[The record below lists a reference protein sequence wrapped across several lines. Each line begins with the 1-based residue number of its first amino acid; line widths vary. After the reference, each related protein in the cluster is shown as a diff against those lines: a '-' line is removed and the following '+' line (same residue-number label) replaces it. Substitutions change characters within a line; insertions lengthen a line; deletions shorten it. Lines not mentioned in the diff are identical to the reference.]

1 MFFLGRFFFLD
12 LVREKDSI
20 HSSGVGFRFYFV
32 IDHGYRGHGTASDT
46 SHCIEIKFSIGC
58 RLPWPDIESPLPR
71 SESDVAPFDVTG
83 GSHADPDR
91 MLTGR
96 GETELVVERGHTVD
110 VDLWNVQKL
119 SNFQHRF
126 VRKVAQLRLDVL
138 QDRNQVA
145 LPALR
150 ACEYFSR
157 LFSVVQYIIHENPIH
172 KSF

>member
-12 LVREKDSI
+12 LVREKDPI
-20 HSSGVGFRFYFV
+20 NSSGVGFCFYFV
-32 IDHGYRGHGTASDT
+32 TDHGHRGHGAAADT
-46 SHCIEIKFSIGC
+46 SHRIEIKFSIGG

-71 SESDVAPFDVTG
+71 SESDVAPFDMAG

-110 VDLWNVQKL
+110 VDLWNVQKP
-119 SNFQHRF
+119 SNFQHCF
-126 VRKVAQLRLDVL
+126 ERKVPQLRLDVL

-145 LPALR
+145 LR
-150 ACEYFSR
+150 APRAFYYSSRPFSD
-157 LFSVVQYIIHENPIH
+157 FQYVIHEDPIP
-172 KSF
+172 